1 MAVITG
7 LIRGFL
13 LSTTDSR
20 VSAVLRD
27 LDREWIFGFF
37 YVPSDWNHTRRRE
50 IDTTSDRSIF
60 TCGAYVHVRTYE
72 LTYVQRGL
80 VTRSLLRYARTTPKS
95 WSRFNCLVLLQL
107 RSERSVIAS
116 WNPNFWG
123 KMQMSREYSSARKW

>member
-1 MAVITG
+1 VA
-7 LIRGFL
+7 FYFPL
-13 LSTTDSR
+13 LTR
-20 VSAVLRD
+20 ESAVLRD

-72 LTYVQRGL
+72 LTYVQREL

-95 WSRFNCLVLLQL
+95 GADLGWTVLFYCSYDLRDRWLQVGIWIFEEKCKCHANTRALV
-107 RSERSVIAS
+107 
-116 WNPNFWG
+116 ND
-123 KMQMSREYSSARKW
+123 KM